1 MSNASDQNP
10 CFLDVEQSASG
21 QKWLD
26 RLDNITRNVALDIA
40 QSIDVSELA
49 ARVMAGRGVA
59 SEDALKFLTP
69 TIRDLMPDPSVMTDM
84 DKAAERLADAIMAG
98 ERVAIFGD

>member
-1 MSNASDQNP
+1 MSNASDQNS

-26 RLDNITRNVALDIA
+26 RLDNVTRNVALDIA

-49 ARVMAGRGVA
+49 ARVMAGRGVS
-59 SEDALKFLTP
+59 SEDAQKFLSP
-69 TIRDLMPDPSVMTDM
+69 TIRDLMPDPSVLTDM
-84 DKAAERLADAIMAG
+84 DKAANRLTEAVIAG
-98 ERVAIFGD
+98 EDRKSVV